1 MNAQGRK
8 LLAEYMGALE
18 EIQQNIVSLRDEEQD
33 KYDNM
38 PEAFQSGEKGDKL
51 ETAISEMDEAVDSIA
66 TAITNL
72 ETACQ

>member
-8 LLAEYMGALE
+8 LLAEYMATLE
-18 EIQQNIVSLRDEEQD
+18 LIQQNIVSLRDEEQD

-66 TAITNL
+66 SAIENL